1 MDHTFNFIY
10 NNRLSVYLRKVKFG
24 YYIDISID
32 YRYLLNMKY
41 LITESKLKRVVYN
54 YLKDYENLIEFDG
67 DFFDWDNGQNVEAI
81 EFGKVEW
88 DPIFTYYKIPS
99 NTKKYKDKSFLELL
113 PALHSNNFDFLDT
126 LKTLFGEESTDIVID
141 WFEDTYGYK
150 VNTLI

>member
-1 MDHTFNFIY
+1 
-10 NNRLSVYLRKVKFG
+10 
-24 YYIDISID
+24 
-32 YRYLLNMKY
+32 MKY

-54 YLKDYENLIEFDG
+54 YLKDYENLTEFDG

-81 EFGKVEW
+81 EFGKVDW

-126 LKTLFGEESTDIVID
+126 LKTLFGEESTDIVIG